1 MEVTMFGTLARYCN
15 GFPGYGRFAFGG
27 IGMIILGI
35 ILVAAVIY
43 FIWKNSS
50 SKTESPLDLLQKRF
64 VNGEISE
71 EEYKSKKETLRGK

>member
-1 MEVTMFGTLARYCN
+1 MFGTLARYCN

-27 IGMIILGI
+27 IGMMILGI

-43 FIWKNSS
+43 FIWKNSNSS
-50 SKTESPLDLLQKRF
+50 SKTESPLDVLQKRF

-71 EEYKSKKETLRGK
+71 EEYKAKKETLRGK

>member
-1 MEVTMFGTLARYCN
+1 MFGTLARYCN
-15 GFPGYGRFAFGG
+15 GFPGYGRFTFGG
-27 IGMIILGI
+27 IGMMILGI

-50 SKTESPLDLLQKRF
+50 SSKAESPLDVLQKRF

-71 EEYKSKKETLRGK
+71 EEYKAKKEALKGR